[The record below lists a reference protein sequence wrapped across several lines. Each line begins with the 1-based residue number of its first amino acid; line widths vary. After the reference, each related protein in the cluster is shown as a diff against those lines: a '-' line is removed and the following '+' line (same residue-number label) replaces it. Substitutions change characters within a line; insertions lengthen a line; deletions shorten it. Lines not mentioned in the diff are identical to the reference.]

1 MLHFNELTFCFG
13 RLCEIDAFIM
23 CKILLIRI
31 IFLKFAAVHS
41 RQGSYI
47 LSNHV
52 WIVLYT

>member
-52 WIVLYT
+52 WIVLFT